1 MVFSHNLLTLWTIR
15 NLEMLA
21 IFASNQGRHKFDE
34 NYKRAVVKKTES
46 KSRLVHTKKLG
57 KNSSTPLF
65 HLNMMYIVV
74 ANSGEEINNE
84 LNRKHEKLV
93 RYKET

>member
-1 MVFSHNLLTLWTIR
+1 
-15 NLEMLA
+15 MLA
-21 IFASNQGRHKFDE
+21 IFTSNQGRHEFGE
-34 NYKRAVVKKTES
+34 NYEEAVVKKTER
-46 KSRLVHTKKLG
+46 KSRLVHAKKLG